1 MSATVVFSR
10 RVKTQ
15 IRTITRDLKGRSPQ
29 AARDFVDALDA
40 KTKQLAEFPKSSQA
54 WEDDVRRMLLGRVP
68 YSLFSIFDATRGV
81 VTIIACY
88 HDRSDPGSWRP

>member
-15 IRTITRDLKGRSPQ
+15 LRTITRDLKARSPT

-40 KTKQLAEFPKSSQA
+40 KMQQLAEFPESSQA
-54 WEDDVRRMLLGRVP
+54 WEDDVRRMLLGRVS
-68 YSLFSIFDATRGV
+68 YSLFSVFDTTSNI

-88 HDRSDPGSWRP
+88 HDQSDPESWRY